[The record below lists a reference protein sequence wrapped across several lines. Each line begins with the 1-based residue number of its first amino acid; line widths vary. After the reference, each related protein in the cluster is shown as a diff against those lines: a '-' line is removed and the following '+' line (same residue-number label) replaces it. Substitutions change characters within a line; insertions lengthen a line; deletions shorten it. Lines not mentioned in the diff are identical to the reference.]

1 MAALNLK
8 IISNDQALLQNR
20 LAESDEK

>member
-8 IISNDQALLQNR
+8 IIFFFNIFCWPCFSIYL
-20 LAESDEK
+20 S